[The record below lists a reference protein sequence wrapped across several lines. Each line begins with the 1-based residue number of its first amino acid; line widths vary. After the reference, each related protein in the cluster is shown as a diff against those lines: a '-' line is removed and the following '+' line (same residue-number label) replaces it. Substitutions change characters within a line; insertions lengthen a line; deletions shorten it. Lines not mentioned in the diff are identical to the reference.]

1 MRRFALLAEMTI
13 IESRTPIMLDQ
24 ETPTP
29 TTELERAIARART
42 LQPVGSP
49 CIDVCRLHPQTG
61 YCEGCL
67 RTREEIKAWR
77 TLEDEQKLEV
87 LDLLLA
93 RRR

>member
-1 MRRFALLAEMTI
+1 MRRFALLAVMTI
-13 IESRTPIMLDQ
+13 IESRTPMMLDQ
-24 ETPTP
+24 ETPMP

-49 CIDVCRLHPQTG
+49 CIDVCRMHPQTG

-77 TLEDEQKLEV
+77 TLEDAQKLEV
-87 LDLLLA
+87 LDLLVV
-93 RRR
+93 RGR